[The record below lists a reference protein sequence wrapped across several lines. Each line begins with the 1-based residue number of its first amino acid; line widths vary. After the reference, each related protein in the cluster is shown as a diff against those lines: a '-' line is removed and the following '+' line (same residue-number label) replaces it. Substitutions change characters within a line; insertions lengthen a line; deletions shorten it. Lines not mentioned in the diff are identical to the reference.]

1 MRWWR
6 ARRRHIDL
14 GDLSPTSRLPEGYK
28 NRETDQ
34 KRGPQEKK
42 CHSPVQPG
50 TAQIIGPLK
59 PDLGGGLHF
68 TCKSNLNDGSRRYQ
82 PMVAFTDGQSQKL
95 LANRLCGK
103 CMFAVTIRVH
113 ASRTPLIKIGE
124 ESRWC
129 ALVTCF
135 SHLLMVS
142 QKGHQEEA
150 VGSWPLGWKV
160 L

>member
-34 KRGPQEKK
+34 KRGHQEKK

-68 TCKSNLNDGSRRYQ
+68 TCKSNLNDGSQRYQ
-82 PMVAFTDGQSQKL
+82 PMLAFTDGQSQKL

-124 ESRWC
+124 E
-129 ALVTCF
+129 
-135 SHLLMVS
+135 
-142 QKGHQEEA
+142 
-150 VGSWPLGWKV
+150 
-160 L
+160 